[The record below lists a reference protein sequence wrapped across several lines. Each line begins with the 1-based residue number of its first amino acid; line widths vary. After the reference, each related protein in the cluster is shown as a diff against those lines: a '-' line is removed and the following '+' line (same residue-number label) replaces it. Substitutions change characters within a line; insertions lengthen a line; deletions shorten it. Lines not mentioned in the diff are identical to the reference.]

1 MNDSK
6 KKPTGAS
13 DFKASCLEKM
23 FVQKGEKQ
31 PRLRLAGF
39 EGDWIRVQL
48 KDCFVTCNIKPYI
61 APASTCGRF
70 PVVQQGDNPIAGYFD
85 DIEIKPFYGY
95 KDVIILGDH
104 TLSLYK
110 PQSPF
115 FVATDGI
122 RILKAVSLD
131 QYFLYSFLS
140 RYKPTPNGY
149 KRYLS
154 ILGESQGFIPPTTA
168 EQRAIGKFFEDL
180 DKMVELQEK
189 KVEKLRHVKAGCL
202 ERMFV

>member
-1 MNDSK
+1 MNGRK
-6 KKPTGAS
+6 QKALEAS
-13 DFKASCLEKM
+13 GFKASCLEKM
-23 FVQKGEKQ
+23 FVQKGERR

-39 EGDWIRVQL
+39 GGDWIKVQL
-48 KDCFVTCNIKPYI
+48 KDCFATCNIKPYI
-61 APASTCGRF
+61 ASAGTFGRF

-85 DIEIKPFYGY
+85 DIAIKPFYGY
-95 KDVIILGDH
+95 EDVVVLGDH

-131 QYFLYSFLS
+131 GYFLYSLLN

-154 ILGESQGFIPPTTA
+154 ILGESQGFIPPTAA

-189 KVEKLRHVKAGCL
+189 KVEKLRHIKAGCL
-202 ERMFV
+202 ERMFG